1 MVTDSRFRM
10 IVEDVF
16 GIRGRGTVVTG
27 RIEQGSLEAGDE
39 IELRGPGYTRA
50 VVVAAIEK
58 DRKRVERAEEGD
70 YVGLKLEGVD
80 KEEVQRGDVLS
91 GERWDLDEAGQW

>member
-1 MVTDSRFRM
+1 MCIKGNDRDSLQAQLCFLFNWKGAKSR
-10 IVEDVF
+10 
-16 GIRGRGTVVTG
+16 
-27 RIEQGSLEAGDE
+27 
-39 IELRGPGYTRA
+39 LRGPGHTRA

-58 DRKRVERAEEGD
+58 YRKRVERAEEGD

>member
-10 IVEDVF
+10 TVEDVF

-39 IELRGPGYTRA
+39 IVLGGPGYTRA

-58 DRKRVERAEEGD
+58 FRKRVERAEED
-70 YVGLKLEGVD
+70 M
-80 KEEVQRGDVLS
+80 R
-91 GERWDLDEAGQW
+91 

>member
-1 MVTDSRFRM
+1 MT
-10 IVEDVF
+10 VEDVF

-39 IELRGPGYTRA
+39 IALSGASYTRA

-58 DRKRVERAEEGD
+58 HRKRVERAEEGD
-70 YVGLKLEGVD
+70 YVGLKLAGVD

-91 GERWDLDEAGQW
+91 GERWDSDGAGQW

>member
-1 MVTDSRFRM
+1 MATDSRFRM

-27 RIEQGSLEAGDE
+27 RIEQGSLEAGNE
-39 IELRGPGYTRA
+39 IKLTGSGYTRA
-50 VVVAAIEK
+50 VVVAAIER

>member
-39 IELRGPGYTRA
+39 IALRGPGRTRA

-58 DRKRVERAEEGD
+58 HRKRVERAEEGD
-70 YVGLKLEGVD
+70 YVGLRLEGVD
-80 KEEVQRGDVLS
+80 SKEVQRGDVLS
-91 GERWDLDEAGQW
+91 GERWGLG